1 MYYSAQTPLP
11 NVPQWKMAIGI
22 VYVVPVLVTKRGLT
36 LRTCSRVLRFAPS
49 LCPVAHRMG
58 GGYLGGDGAAEADKG
73 SPIKWLSNQKFIW
86 LVMGLLFVSG
96 TANFVLFKAL

>member
-1 MYYSAQTPLP
+1 
-11 NVPQWKMAIGI
+11 
-22 VYVVPVLVTKRGLT
+22 
-36 LRTCSRVLRFAPS
+36 
-49 LCPVAHRMG
+49 MG